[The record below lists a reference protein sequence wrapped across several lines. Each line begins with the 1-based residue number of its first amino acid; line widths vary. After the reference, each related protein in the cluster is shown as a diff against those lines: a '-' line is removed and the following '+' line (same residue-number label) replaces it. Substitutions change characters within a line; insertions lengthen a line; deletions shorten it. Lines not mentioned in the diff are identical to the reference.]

1 MDLNYNFCKNNF
13 DHFKISTNKKQ
24 SLGGSATA
32 TAENANNLST
42 IETQIALNEQQINQ
56 EMDANTSRVK
66 TSRAVNS
73 KRSMAV
79 GKSGPKG
86 SIAPM
91 SNTR

>member
-1 MDLNYNFCKNNF
+1 
-13 DHFKISTNKKQ
+13 
-24 SLGGSATA
+24 LGGGGGGGGGGGLAAQATA

-42 IETQIALNEQQINQ
+42 IESQIALNVQQNNQ
-56 EMDANTSRVK
+56 EMDAAAANTSRVK